1 MSQQPKDAPAKE
13 ASAKPE
19 DLDGPSE
26 TAIADYLC
34 RHPDFFVRNPD
45 VLALMASP
53 DRWTGDGV
61 VDMQSYLLDRHRVEI
76 DDLRNCAQEVIE
88 NSRSNMS
95 TQTRT
100 HAAVLAVLNASSMDR
115 LIRVVAEDWPLLLDV
130 DLVTVGYEPAASR
143 LPLLVSAN
151 IGQLRAGTVDAL
163 LGPDED
169 VLLVRDMKDDGA
181 IFGSGAGI
189 VRSAALARLRPNQTI
204 STGLVA
210 FGSRGPAFTP
220 GQGTELIGFLARIL
234 DSSFRRL
241 IEAA

>member
-210 FGSRGPAFTP
+210 FGSRGPTFTP

>member
-1 MSQQPKDAPAKE
+1 MSQQTKDAPAPE
-13 ASAKPE
+13 ASAKSE
-19 DLDGPSE
+19 DLKALSE
-26 TAIADYLC
+26 PAIADYLC

-45 VLALMASP
+45 VLALMTSP

-61 VDMQSYLLDRHRVEI
+61 VDMQSYLLDRNRVEI

-95 TQTRT
+95 TQTRI
-100 HAAVLAVLNASSMDR
+100 HASVLALLNAAGMDQ
-115 LIRVVAEDWPLLLDV
+115 LMRVVTEDWPLLLDV
-130 DLVTVGYEPAASR
+130 DLVTVVYEPAKSR

-151 IGQLRAGTVDAL
+151 IGQLNAGTVDAL

-169 VLLVRDMKDDGA
+169 VRLVRDMKDDGA

-204 STGLVA
+204 PTGLVA
-210 FGSRGPAFTP
+210 FGSRGAAFTP

-234 DSSFRRL
+234 DTSIGRL